1 MSGDNQ
7 HGNETLKFYSD
18 VMTETKMIAL
28 AQLEK
33 KLFPEANSLIY
44 LDQKRSESRF
54 TEAA

>member
-1 MSGDNQ
+1 MEAFLMSGDNQ

-33 KLFPEANSLIY
+33 KLFT
-44 LDQKRSESRF
+44 K
-54 TEAA
+54 AA